1 MIDER
6 VDGIVFFTLNSHL
19 SSIPYLVLLDFENII
34 IIIILRRSCMPML
47 KTKWIWMDG
56 EFVEWE
62 NAKIHILSHVIH
74 YGTGVFEGLRCYKSP
89 SGPVIFRLN
98 EHTQRLFNS
107 AKIYR
112 MEIPYTAEELNNVV
126 IELILKNDL
135 EDAYIRPIAYRGYAE
150 LGVNPF
156 PCPVNV
162 CIATLQWGKYL
173 GKEALE
179 NGVDVMV
186 SSWNRMAPNTFPA
199 MAKCCA
205 NYMNSQLI
213 KMEAI
218 TYGFVEGIALDVTGY
233 VSEGSGENLFAIKDG
248 LIHTPPLHATIL
260 PGITRNTVMTLAKDM
275 GIPLVESM
283 LAREFLY
290 IADEVFF
297 TGSAAEVTPI
307 RSIDKITIGKGKC
320 GPITKKL
327 QAAFFDVIDGKRED
341 THGWLTRVPVGKK
354 NKAGVGSK

>member
-1 MIDER
+1 MAMEK
-6 VDGIVFFTLNSHL
+6 SK
-19 SSIPYLVLLDFENII
+19 Y
-34 IIIILRRSCMPML
+34 
-47 KTKWIWMDG
+47 IWMDG
-56 EFVEWE
+56 NFVNWDD
-62 NAKIHILSHVIH
+62 AKIHILSHVIH

-89 SGPVIFRLN
+89 KGSVIFRLKDHI
-98 EHTQRLFNS
+98 ERLFNS

-112 MEIPYTAEELNNVV
+112 MEIPYSQDELVKV
-126 IELILKNDL
+126 TIELIKKNEL
-135 EDAYIRPIAYRGYAE
+135 EDAYIRPIAYRGYNA
-150 LGVNPF
+150 LGVDPF

-162 CIATLQWGKYL
+162 CIATLRWGKYL

-179 NGVDVMV
+179 QGVDVMV

-233 VSEGSGENLFAIKDG
+233 VSEGSGENIFAVKDG
-248 LIHTPPLHATIL
+248 VIYTPPLHATIL
-260 PGITRNTVMTLAKDM
+260 PGITRNTIMTLARDM
-275 GIPLVESM
+275 GIEVIETM
-283 LAREFLY
+283 IAREFLY
-290 IADEVFF
+290 IVDEVFF

-307 RSIDKITIGKGKC
+307 RSIDKIKIGAGKA

-327 QAAFFDVIDGKRED
+327 QTAFFDVVEGRKED
-341 THGWLTRVPVGKK
+341 KYGWLTRV
-354 NKAGVGSK
+354 S

>member
-1 MIDER
+1 MA
-6 VDGIVFFTLNSHL
+6 
-19 SSIPYLVLLDFENII
+19 
-34 IIIILRRSCMPML
+34 MA
-47 KTKWIWMDG
+47 KTKFIWMDG
-56 EFVEWE
+56 KYVDWDD
-62 NAKIHILSHVIH
+62 AQIHILSHVIH

-89 SGPVIFRLN
+89 LGSVIFRLKD
-98 EHTQRLFNS
+98 HTQRLFNS

-112 MEIPYTAEELNNVV
+112 MEIPYSQDDLNNVT
-126 IELILKNDL
+126 IELIKKNDL
-135 EDAYIRPIAYRGYAE
+135 KEAYIRPIAYRGYNA
-150 LGVNPF
+150 LGVDPF
-156 PCPVNV
+156 PCPVCV

-179 NGVDVMV
+179 QGVDVMV

-218 TYGFVEGIALDVTGY
+218 TYGFVEGIALDTTGY
-233 VSEGSGENLFAIKDG
+233 VSEGSGENIFAVKNG
-248 LIHTPPLHATIL
+248 VIHTPPLHASIL
-260 PGITRNTVMTLAKDM
+260 PGITRNTVMTLAKVL
-275 GIPLVESM
+275 GIPIKEEM
-283 LAREFLY
+283 LTREFLY

-307 RSIDKITIGKGKC
+307 RSIDKIKIGIGSA

-327 QAAFFDVIDGKRED
+327 QAAFFDVIDGKKED
-341 THGWLTRVPVGKK
+341 KHGWLTKVPY
-354 NKAGVGSK
+354 

>member
-1 MIDER
+1 MAMEK
-6 VDGIVFFTLNSHL
+6 SK
-19 SSIPYLVLLDFENII
+19 Y
-34 IIIILRRSCMPML
+34 
-47 KTKWIWMDG
+47 IWMDG
-56 EFVEWE
+56 NFVNWDD
-62 NAKIHILSHVIH
+62 AKIHILSHVIH

-89 SGPVIFRLN
+89 KGSVIFRLKDHI
-98 EHTQRLFNS
+98 ERLFNS

-112 MEIPYTAEELNNVV
+112 MEIPYSQDELVKV
-126 IELILKNDL
+126 TIELIKKNEL
-135 EDAYIRPIAYRGYAE
+135 EDAYIRPIAYRGYNA
-150 LGVNPF
+150 LGVDPF

-162 CIATLQWGKYL
+162 CIATLRWGKYL

-179 NGVDVMV
+179 QGVDVMV

-233 VSEGSGENLFAIKDG
+233 VSEGSGENIFAVKDG
-248 LIHTPPLHATIL
+248 VIYTPPLHATIL
-260 PGITRNTVMTLAKDM
+260 PGVTRNTIMTLARDM
-275 GIPLVESM
+275 GIEVIETM
-283 LAREFLY
+283 IAREFLY
-290 IADEVFF
+290 IVDEVFF

-307 RSIDKITIGKGKC
+307 RSIDKIKIGAGKA

-327 QAAFFDVIDGKRED
+327 QTAFFDVVEGRKED
-341 THGWLTRVPVGKK
+341 KYGWLTRV
-354 NKAGVGSK
+354 S

>member
-1 MIDER
+1 MAMEK
-6 VDGIVFFTLNSHL
+6 SK
-19 SSIPYLVLLDFENII
+19 Y
-34 IIIILRRSCMPML
+34 
-47 KTKWIWMDG
+47 IWMDG
-56 EFVEWE
+56 NFVNWDD
-62 NAKIHILSHVIH
+62 AKIHILSHVIH

-89 SGPVIFRLN
+89 KGSVIFRLKDHI
-98 EHTQRLFNS
+98 ERLFNS

-112 MEIPYTAEELNNVV
+112 MEIPYPQDELVKV
-126 IELILKNDL
+126 TIELIKKNEL
-135 EDAYIRPIAYRGYAE
+135 EDAYIRPIAYRGYNA
-150 LGVNPF
+150 LGVDPF

-162 CIATLQWGKYL
+162 CIATLRWGKYL

-179 NGVDVMV
+179 QGVDVMV

-233 VSEGSGENLFAIKDG
+233 VSEGSGENIFAVKDG
-248 LIHTPPLHATIL
+248 VIYTPPFHATIL
-260 PGITRNTVMTLAKDM
+260 PGITRNTIMTLAKDM
-275 GIPLVESM
+275 GIEVIETM
-283 LAREFLY
+283 IAREFLY
-290 IADEVFF
+290 IVDEVFF

-307 RSIDKITIGKGKC
+307 RSIDKIKIGAGKA

-327 QAAFFDVIDGKRED
+327 QAAFFDVVEGRRED
-341 THGWLTRVPVGKK
+341 KYGWLTRV
-354 NKAGVGSK
+354 S